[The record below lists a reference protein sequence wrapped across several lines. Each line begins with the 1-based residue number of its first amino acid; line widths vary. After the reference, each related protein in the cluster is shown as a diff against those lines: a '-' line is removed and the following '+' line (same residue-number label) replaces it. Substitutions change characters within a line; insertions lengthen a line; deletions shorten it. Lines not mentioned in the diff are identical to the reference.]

1 MILYGTKATHRK
13 TEYIADSCPACGT
26 SNTMQMNVFQ
36 RYAHIYWIPF
46 FPIGK
51 TGVSQ
56 CNGCQQVLK
65 FNEMTPALKMSYY
78 NIKKQIPVPFWTFS
92 GALALVVIF
101 AGAAYA
107 GRQKSDKV
115 SKMITALKKD
125 DILHVKL
132 KDNAFTLLK
141 INKVA
146 GDSIYF
152 VANKY
157 QTNLESGIDD
167 LEGKEYESEPEVI
180 TTAELQAMDK
190 KDQILDV
197 ERN

>member
-1 MILYGTKATHRK
+1 MILYGTKATLRK

-26 SNTMQMNVFQ
+26 ANTMQMNAFQ

-56 CNGCQQVLK
+56 CTSCQQVLK
-65 FNEMTPALKMSYY
+65 FDQMTPALKMSYY

-101 AGAAYA
+101 AGAAYM

-132 KDNAFTLLK
+132 KENAFTLLK

-167 LEGKEYESEPEVI
+167 LEGKEYESETEVV
-180 TTAELQAMDK
+180 TTADLQAMDK